1 MWSKPKVYGE
11 PPPACRAHSAVVYE
25 EKSRIYLFGGG
36 DGPVYYNHLYVL
48 DVPSMIWSR
57 PQTTGPIPS
66 PRRAHISVIWHD
78 KMYIFG
84 GGDGVHALN
93 DVYQLDLKT
102 NEWSIL
108 EVTGALPEPRG
119 YHTGNL
125 VGDKLVIYGGSDGH
139 TCFGDVHLLDL
150 GEKWL

>member
-1 MWSKPKVYGE
+1 
-11 PPPACRAHSAVVYE
+11 
-25 EKSRIYLFGGG
+25 
-36 DGPVYYNHLYVL
+36 
-48 DVPSMIWSR
+48 
-57 PQTTGPIPS
+57 
-66 PRRAHISVIWHD
+66 
-78 KMYIFG
+78 MYIFG